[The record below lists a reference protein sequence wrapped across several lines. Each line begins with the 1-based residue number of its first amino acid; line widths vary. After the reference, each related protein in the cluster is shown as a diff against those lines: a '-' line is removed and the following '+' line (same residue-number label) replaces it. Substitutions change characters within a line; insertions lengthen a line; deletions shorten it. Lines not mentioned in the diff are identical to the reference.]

1 VTTTV
6 VAVLRFCVVTFLLY
20 GIGYTVP
27 FLQEDLQ
34 LSVAIAGL
42 HASAVAAGLIVSGF
56 VGDSVAR
63 RIGSAGAARLAA
75 GLLVA
80 SAALIAGAAASWL
93 TLTGCVTLGIA
104 AGVIMSMTNQ
114 RLAARG
120 GRNAVV
126 LLARANVAALLSALV
141 APLAIAATHELGL
154 GGRTGLLAPLPL
166 LVVVEWLSWRS
177 HRGEAQAIVQTEGV
191 TQPAQLPQAF
201 WRAWLVLVIG
211 IGIEFSIV
219 FWSSSL
225 VGLRTGVDAS
235 RATAAAAAFLVGMI
249 VVRLLLA
256 SGFGASARLT
266 SQMGL
271 AFVVAGIGILAVWLT
286 QSLAVGTIALF
297 VAGLGVG
304 PLYPVAIAM
313 CLGVAPDVPLTAA
326 ARATLASGSAILV
339 APFALS
345 VLGQQI
351 GLVNA
356 WPAIAVLAMGGIAL
370 LRVRPLRIANAQP

>member
-6 VAVLRFCVVTFLLY
+6 GAVIRFCVVTFLLY

-27 FLQEDLQ
+27 FLREDLQ

-56 VGDSVAR
+56 LGDRVAR
-63 RIGSAGAARLAA
+63 RIGLAGAVCLAA

-80 SAALIAGAAASWL
+80 SAVLIAGAAASWL
-93 TLTGCVTLGIA
+93 TLAGCVTLGIA

-120 GRNAVV
+120 GRSAVV
-126 LLARANVAALLSALV
+126 LLARANVAALVSALL

-166 LVVVEWLSWRS
+166 LVVVEWLAWQS
-177 HRGEAQAIVQTEGV
+177 HCGEAPAMGHTQGV
-191 TQPAQLPQAF
+191 THPTQLPQAF
-201 WRAWLVLVIG
+201 WRAWLVLAIG

-235 RATAAAAAFLVGMI
+235 GATAAAAAFLVGMI
-249 VVRLLLA
+249 VVRLALA
-256 SGFGASARLT
+256 SGFGASVQLT
-266 SQMGL
+266 SQMGF
-271 AFVVAGIGILAVWLT
+271 AFVVGGIGIVVVWLT
-286 QSLAVGTIALF
+286 QSVAVSTMALF

-304 PLYPVAIAM
+304 PLYPVGIAM
-313 CLGVAPDVPLTAA
+313 CLGVAPEVPLTAA
-326 ARATLASGSAILV
+326 ARATLASGSAILI

-345 VLGQQI
+345 VLGQQV

-370 LRVRPLRIANAQP
+370 LRVRPLRIASAQP